1 MHVRVLVGIS
11 TALLVIQSAP
21 AAAQKTGDQARL
33 VFTVSGAWITG
44 KGLWTIPNQAI
55 FKDGLAPDTL
65 FLSRSISN
73 NFGAGF
79 SASYFRGSHFGLTG
93 DAFLLGLGYEDRCHL
108 ASPEKDAQNS
118 RICQDIDTQNKS
130 AAAVAISV
138 GAIIRVASR
147 EFISPFAR
155 VGAGLLFNNQS
166 SVFMSGFDPQ
176 DGALHVVYNDDKT
189 SRVRPNFEIGVG
201 TTVAVSKGY
210 HLRFEVRDNFVGIVR
225 VDQATPNVGVIPPHG
240 TTYRQLWSLLVGV
253 DVILERI
260 RGRRY

>member
-1 MHVRVLVGIS
+1 MRVRVLVGVA
-11 TALLVIQSAP
+11 TAVLTIRSAP
-21 AAAQKTGDQARL
+21 VAAQKTGDQSRL
-33 VFTVSGAWITG
+33 VFTVSAAYITG

-55 FKDGLAPDTL
+55 FEDGLQPDTL
-65 FLSRSISN
+65 FLSRSIKN

-79 SASYFRGSHFGLTG
+79 SASYFRGDHLGLTA

-108 ASPEKDAQNS
+108 AAPQRDSQNG
-118 RICQDIDTQNKS
+118 RICADIDTQDKS

-138 GAIIRVASR
+138 GAIVRAASR

-166 SVFMSGFDPQ
+166 PVFMSGFDPE
-176 DGALHVVYNDDKT
+176 DGALHIIYDDDKT
-189 SRVRPNFEIGVG
+189 TRIRPNFEIGVG

-210 HLRFEVRDNFVGIVR
+210 HLRFEVRDNFVGVVR
-225 VDQATPNVGVIPPHG
+225 VTEPIPQVGAVPPHG

>member
-1 MHVRVLVGIS
+1 MRVRVLVGVA
-11 TALLVIQSAP
+11 TAVLTIRSAP
-21 AAAQKTGDQARL
+21 VAAQKTGDQSRL
-33 VFTVSGAWITG
+33 VFTVSAAYITG
-44 KGLWTIPNQAI
+44 KGLWTIPNQPI
-55 FKDGLAPDTL
+55 FNLLPPDTL
-65 FLSRSISN
+65 FLSRSIKN

-79 SASYFRGSHFGLTG
+79 SASYFRGDHFGLTA

-108 ASPEKDAQNS
+108 AAPQQDSQS
-118 RICQDIDTQNKS
+118 GRICEDIDAQNKS

-155 VGAGLLFNNQS
+155 VGTGLLFNNQS
-166 SVFMSGFDPQ
+166 SVFMAGFDPE
-176 DGALHVVYNDDKT
+176 DGALHIIYNDDKT
-189 SRVRPNFEIGVG
+189 SRVRANFELGVG

-210 HLRFEVRDNFVGIVR
+210 HLRFEVRDNFVGVVR
-225 VDQATPNVGVIPPHG
+225 VTEPIPQVGAIPPHG
-240 TTYRQLWSLLVGV
+240 TTYKQLWSLLVGV

>member
-1 MHVRVLVGIS
+1 MRVRVLVGVA
-11 TALLVIQSAP
+11 TAVLTIRSAP
-21 AAAQKTGDQARL
+21 VAAQKTGDQSRL
-33 VFTVSGAWITG
+33 VFTVSAAYISG
-44 KGLWTIPNQAI
+44 KGLWTIPNQPI
-55 FKDGLAPDTL
+55 FKDGLAPDIL

-79 SASYFRGSHFGLTG
+79 SASYFRGAHLGLTA

-108 ASPEKDAQNS
+108 AAPERDSQNG
-118 RICQDIDTQNKS
+118 RICADIDAQNKS

-138 GAIIRVASR
+138 GAIVRTASR

-155 VGAGLLFNNQS
+155 VGTGLLFNNQS
-166 SVFMSGFDPQ
+166 SVFMAGFDPD
-176 DGALHVVYNDDKT
+176 DGALHIIYNDDRT
-189 SRVRPNFEIGVG
+189 SRVRANFEFGVG

-210 HLRFEVRDNFVGIVR
+210 HLRFEVRDNFVGVVR
-225 VDQATPNVGVIPPHG
+225 VTEPIPQVGAIPPHG

>member
-1 MHVRVLVGIS
+1 MHMRVLVGVW
-11 TALLVIQSAP
+11 TALLAIQSAP
-21 AAAQKTGDQARL
+21 IAAQKTGDQSRL
-33 VFTVSGAWITG
+33 VFTVSAAYITG
-44 KGLWTIPNQAI
+44 KGLWTIPNQQI
-55 FKDGLAPDTL
+55 FKDGLTPDIL

-73 NFGAGF
+73 NPGASF
-79 SASYFRGSHFGLTG
+79 SATYFKGSHVGLTA

-108 ASPEKDAQNS
+108 AVPEKDAQNT
-118 RICQDIDTQNKS
+118 RICEDIDTQNKS

-138 GAIIRVASR
+138 GAIVRVASR

-166 SVFMSGFDPQ
+166 SVFMAGFDPQ
-176 DGALHVVYNDDKT
+176 DGALHIIYNDDKT
-189 SRVRPNFEIGVG
+189 SRVRPNFEFGVG

-225 VDQATPNVGVIPPHG
+225 VNEPTPNVGTIPPHG
-240 TTYRQLWSLLVGV
+240 TTYRQLWSLHVGV